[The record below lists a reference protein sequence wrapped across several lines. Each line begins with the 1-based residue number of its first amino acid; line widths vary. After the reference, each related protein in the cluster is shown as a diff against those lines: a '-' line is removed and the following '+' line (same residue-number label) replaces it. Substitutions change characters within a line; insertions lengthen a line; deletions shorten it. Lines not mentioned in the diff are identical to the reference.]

1 MWQVPLSSEHPAGP
15 DPLGALS
22 KNKSFTDR
30 LCNILLLV
38 HCIVRRA
45 ESGDSWSGSRTNQD
59 EVIKLLNLV
68 KLYFLIGEMEMITC
82 TL

>member
-1 MWQVPLSSEHPAGP
+1 MPLSSEHPAGP

-22 KNKSFTDR
+22 KNKSFTVR

-38 HCIVRRA
+38 HCIARRA

-59 EVIKLLNLV
+59 EVVKLLNLV
-68 KLYFLIGEMEMITC
+68 KLLSPHGKTEMITC